1 MATIAQL
8 EAVERDFREL
18 VLSRSD
24 LPDPDRVEFGED
36 EVTFLWEG
44 RKLAVVVEVDGT
56 TSG

>member
-44 RKLAVVVEVDGT
+44 RKLAVVVEVD
-56 TSG
+56 